1 MCILNLKIMPVNNED
16 AHLWTQSRR
25 GGGGW
30 NIWSPILLP
39 SFFSMSLK
47 LGGNINWWL
56 VSRSSRFFLKNY
68 QAVFKLLQNLSV
80 WTKLQTKIINGNES
94 SRMQAN
100 QILLSHNW
108 VKFSAIFSWSTI
120 TAELPCP
127 LMSPFCTK
135 IICESV
141 SSSYMQTSFKFK
153 FFGQ

>member
-1 MCILNLKIMPVNNED
+1 MRTLTCEHNLEG
-16 AHLWTQSRR
+16 

-30 NIWSPILLP
+30 NINFEAPFYCLPCFQCLWNLEAIWIDDWSQDCQDL
-39 SFFSMSLK
+39 FF
-47 LGGNINWWL
+47 
-56 VSRSSRFFLKNY
+56 KNY
-68 QAVFKLLQNLSV
+68 QAVFKLPRNLSV
-80 WTKLQTKIINGNES
+80 WTKLQTKINGNES

-108 VKFSAIFSWSTI
+108 VKFSAIFSFSTI
-120 TAELPCP
+120 TAELPYP